1 MLVSYFAALPA
12 AVRLWTAVAV
22 LRDQAL
28 RNATL
33 LCGVRVDT
41 QGACAVPPAAR
52 RSRVSA
58 PHRIQRLPH
67 NDS

>member
-28 RNATL
+28 
-33 LCGVRVDT
+33 
-41 QGACAVPPAAR
+41 
-52 RSRVSA
+52 
-58 PHRIQRLPH
+58 
-67 NDS
+67 